1 MLKEKKRREISK
13 FRVDAI
19 TAGSPR
25 IISLTLLDSRE
36 RKNFWAKKS
45 LKSETFSRSLN
56 HNTRV

>member
-25 IISLTLLDSRE
+25 IISLTLLVE
-36 RKNFWAKKS
+36 KEKFFGQK
-45 LKSETFSRSLN
+45 
-56 HNTRV
+56 RV